1 MNTETLTR
9 DPLTIARDP
18 FVTSKGMKF
27 PKDGHFI
34 TGRLRAALR
43 ANRYE
48 AKESQCVLKLVRD
61 EDTVIELG
69 AGIGFMSTLVATHR
83 NIKSVHAFEANPDL
97 IPYIRSVHEANGLTN
112 AHVTNALLGPRKGSA
127 DFYIRNNLLSSSM
140 EPLEGDTPET
150 TKKVKVDVMN
160 ARQTFKDIGANIL
173 IADIEGAES
182 ILLPQLDLTG
192 LRGAMIELHPQYIG
206 PQGVNAV
213 FRAMMDAGLAY
224 YARGSTNKVVCFR
237 RSW

>member
-1 MNTETLTR
+1 MYSTIAPTR
-9 DPLTIARDP
+9 DF

-34 TGRLRAALR
+34 TGHLRAALR
-43 ANRYE
+43 ENRYE

-69 AGIGFMSTLVATHR
+69 AGIGFMSTLVATKR
-83 NIKSVHAFEANPDL
+83 KIKAVHAFEANPAL
-97 IPYIRSVHEANGLTN
+97 IPYIRSVHEANGLKN

-127 DFYIRNNLLSSSM
+127 DFYVRKNLLSSSM
-140 EPLEGDTPET
+140 EPLRSDTNENT
-150 TKKVKVDVMN
+150 QIVKVDVLN
-160 ARQTFKDIGANIL
+160 ARQTLQALNANIL
-173 IADIEGAES
+173 IADIEGAEATL
-182 ILLPQLDLTG
+182 IPQLDLTG

-206 PQGVNAV
+206 PEGVNAV
-213 FRAMMDAGLAY
+213 FKAMMDAGLAY

-237 RSW
+237 RAW